1 MSLGKP
7 ARAGLALRAALSLGL
22 VGGVLGG
29 SSGIDPGRARA
40 EAPRPASN
48 RQGEAYTFSLR
59 FLGAV
64 DAGRARLAIAPPIK
78 SGPDSVI
85 NVVGEGE
92 AIGFAKALTGL
103 HEEYRLVLDAGTLL
117 PRRMQFNETGMRIRT
132 ATLIMSG
139 KKVDITVKRPDAER
153 RVIATLPSEPVEPVA
168 VLLML
173 RAARLKDGD
182 KLDLTFI
189 DGAAFYQ
196 GTIEVVGRE
205 DLSTAIGTRAA
216 IKLACTGERI
226 NEFGQKVPG
235 RPPRRGTVWIS
246 DDAERLPLR
255 IEGESDL
262 GRAEFA
268 LTSYDLGRRPLPLP
282 KKLFGLVE
290 RMATDAAP
298 APAPAPLPI
307 AAPQPP
313 APIPNPILPLPKTQ
327 VPAN

>member
-1 MSLGKP
+1 MSLGKS
-7 ARAGLALRAALSLGL
+7 ARAGRLLRAALSLAL
-22 VGGVLGG
+22 VGGVVGM
-29 SSGIDPGRARA
+29 DHGRASA
-40 EAPRPASN
+40 EAPRPTSN

-117 PRRMQFNETGMRIRT
+117 PRRMQFNETGMRVRT
-132 ATLIMSG
+132 ATLIMTG

-153 RVIATLPSEPVEPVA
+153 RVIATMPSEPVEPVA

-226 NEFGQKVPG
+226 NEFGQKVPN

-268 LTSYDLGRRPLPLP
+268 LTSYDLGRRPLQLP
-282 KKLFGLVE
+282 KKLVGLVE
-290 RMATDAAP
+290 RLASEAAP
-298 APAPAPLPI
+298 APAQPPAQPPI

-313 APIPNPILPLPKTQ
+313 APIPNPILPVPKAQ